1 MRSRK
6 LAAFLVLVMATT
18 GLGTTT
24 ATAATID
31 QTVSAIRENHLPDSL
46 GDLEI
51 STQNQIICLALN
63 QYHEARGSTEADIK
77 AVGFSTRNRVQ
88 KKGRDYCDII
98 WERLCA
104 RCAPQYVWTGRDV
117 SGIIPKEKA
126 SWSRMIDYARQI
138 VTNDELADPTG
149 GADSFF
155 SRKIKMP
162 EWAKRSPF
170 QTPIGAHIYVRMI
183 R

>member
-18 GLGTTT
+18 GLGTTAKS
-24 ATAATID
+24 ATVE
-31 QTVSAIRENHLPDSL
+31 QTVSAIRQNHLPDHL
-46 GDLEI
+46 NDLEV

-63 QYHEARGSTEADIK
+63 QYHEARGSSEADIK

-88 KKGRDYCDII
+88 KRSRDYCNII
-98 WERLCA
+98 WERG
-104 RCAPQYVWTGRDV
+104 QYVWTTRAL
-117 SGIIPKEKA
+117 SGIIPREKA

-138 VTNDELADPTG
+138 VTNDELADTTG

-155 SRKIKMP
+155 SRKIKTP
-162 EWAKRSPF
+162 SWAHRSPF
-170 QTPIGAHIYVRMI
+170 RTPIGAHVYVRML
-183 R
+183 RD

>member
-6 LAAFLVLVMATT
+6 IAAAFSVLTLALC
-18 GLGTTT
+18 GLGTAAKS
-24 ATAATID
+24 ATLD
-31 QTVSAIRENHLPDSL
+31 QTVNVIREQHLPETL
-46 GDLEI
+46 NDLEV

-63 QYHEARGSTEADIK
+63 QYHEARGSSEADIK

-88 KKGRDYCDII
+88 KKASDYCKII
-98 WERLCA
+98 WERG
-104 RCAPQYVWTGRDV
+104 QYVWTTRAV
-117 SGIIPKEKA
+117 SGIIPREKA

-155 SRKIKMP
+155 SRKIATPK
-162 EWAKRSPF
+162 WAHRSPF
-170 QTPIGAHIYVRMI
+170 RTPIGAHIYVRML
-183 R
+183 RE